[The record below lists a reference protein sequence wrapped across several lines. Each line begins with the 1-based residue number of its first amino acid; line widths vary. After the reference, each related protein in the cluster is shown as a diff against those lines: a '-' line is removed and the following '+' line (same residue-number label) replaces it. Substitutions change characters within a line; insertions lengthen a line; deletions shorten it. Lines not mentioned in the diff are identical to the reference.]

1 MSEVLEYLREF
12 NTVSVA
18 LRVARAERYLKER
31 NRVSQIFTMGQLNQN
46 FGTRNGQLPCALC
59 CSGRIKPICTPYY
72 VEEGS

>member
-31 NRVSQIFTMGQLNQN
+31 NRVSQIFTTGQLNQN
-46 FGTRNGQLPCALC
+46 FGTRNG
-59 CSGRIKPICTPYY
+59 
-72 VEEGS
+72 